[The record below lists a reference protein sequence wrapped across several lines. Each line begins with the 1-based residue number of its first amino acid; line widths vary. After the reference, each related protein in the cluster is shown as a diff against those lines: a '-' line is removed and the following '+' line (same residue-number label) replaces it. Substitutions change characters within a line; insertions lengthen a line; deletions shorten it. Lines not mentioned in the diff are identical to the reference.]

1 MVSQSLRIQD
11 ARILPRLRLWITRE
25 VHREHSNEAP
35 ANIANTLDAAD
46 LPYVAQRSEIP
57 TTDAGQRSVLP
68 LPR

>member
-1 MVSQSLRIQD
+1 MRAFSPAS
-11 ARILPRLRLWITRE
+11 ALWITRE

-35 ANIANTLDAAD
+35 ANTANTLDAAD
-46 LPYVAQRSEIP
+46 LPCVAQRSETP